1 MLTSVIN
8 DFQIMMNALRICTHA
23 TQTLI
28 VLTLLVHTPVNVE
41 MVILA
46 MVAYVQV
53 ISGAFQIYFAN
64 YVTAG
69 IYFRYISIRQ
79 LCHSWY
85 MLYNSLFVETP
96 RKFITNYYMFYRHA
110 NIQRTGI
117 CYVLLSPLLDINEC
131 STQTY
136 TCDQCGLH

>member
-1 MLTSVIN
+1 MYSCDSNADCIN
-8 DFQIMMNALRICTHA
+8 TVGSYSCQCRNGYTGDGRVCTGNFRRISD
-23 TQTLI
+23 I
-28 VLTLLVHTPVNVE
+28 FR
-41 MVILA
+41 
-46 MVAYVQV
+46 Y
-53 ISGAFQIYFAN
+53 AN